1 MGDVQRALGTP
12 DPTCETVGVG
22 IGFMED
28 VAPELIFEESIKVSK
43 IKYAV
48 RLNMWYEYSSKG
60 KKQKQSSREA
70 RENMAHSVIL
80 NSFVRLGHRKPGEK
94 VIARAVSPY
103 PKFLPRYKQKMFNN
117 N

>member
-48 RLNMWYEYSSKG
+48 RLNM
-60 KKQKQSSREA
+60 
-70 RENMAHSVIL
+70 
-80 NSFVRLGHRKPGEK
+80 
-94 VIARAVSPY
+94 
-103 PKFLPRYKQKMFNN
+103 
-117 N
+117 